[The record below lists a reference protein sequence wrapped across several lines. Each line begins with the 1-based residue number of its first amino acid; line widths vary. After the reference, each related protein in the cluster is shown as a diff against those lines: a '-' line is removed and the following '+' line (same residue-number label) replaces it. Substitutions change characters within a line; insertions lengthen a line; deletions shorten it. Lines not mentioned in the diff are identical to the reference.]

1 MPSDAFPVLRPSRPA
16 ATRSPELVPDVSP
29 MSRVQVLDLVAHLE
43 VWLHDLELLEVV
55 PVFVDD
61 RRPTVLHEPD
71 HEVQVAATFRAFEK
85 GVKAEEVA
93 DDLLESGLRIAE
105 AEADPVAGAHVHPP
119 AELVIDH
126 PRRLADP

>member
-1 MPSDAFPVLRPSRPA
+1 WSSDVCSSDLLSSGIPDQGRHSGMPSDAFPVLRTSRPA

-55 PVFVDD
+55 PVLVND

-71 HEVQVAATFRAFEK
+71 HEVQVAAAF
-85 GVKAEEVA
+85 
-93 DDLLESGLRIAE
+93 
-105 AEADPVAGAHVHPP
+105 
-119 AELVIDH
+119 
-126 PRRLADP
+126 